1 MYNRCVR
8 RGRAVQPQLADKE
21 VIWGNNG
28 KGGYLQMGKKAHHH
42 HAPRSSNRSVARWV
56 AAIAAVGAVSG
67 LLKAM
72 AALIEAVLD
81 LLRTQMH

>member
-1 MYNRCVR
+1 
-8 RGRAVQPQLADKE
+8 
-21 VIWGNNG
+21 
-28 KGGYLQMGKKAHHH
+28 MGKKAHHH
-42 HAPRSSNRSVARWV
+42 HAPRSSNRSVDRWV